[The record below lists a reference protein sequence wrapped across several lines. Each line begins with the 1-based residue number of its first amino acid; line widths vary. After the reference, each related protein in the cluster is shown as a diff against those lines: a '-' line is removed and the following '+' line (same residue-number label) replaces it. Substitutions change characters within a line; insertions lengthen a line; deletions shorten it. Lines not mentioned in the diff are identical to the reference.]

1 MRALAVGSVVALAA
15 GVACL
20 NSTEPRG
27 FIYQY
32 QVGVHACD
40 SLTCDQPDSNATV
53 STAAPGD
60 TVWLRHD
67 ILLLQA
73 IVDTTNATIRPDCAE
88 NARVAFGGTT
98 VQSLP
103 DPVTCED
110 STALQEFVE
119 GVVLTRFTQ
128 WVLDSALV
136 PGNIYSVVGRVLV
149 EPRIEPTFGFLIQ

>member
-1 MRALAVGSVVALAA
+1 VRALAVGSVVALAA
-15 GVACL
+15 GIACL
-20 NSTEPRG
+20 HSADPRG

-40 SLTCDQPDSNATV
+40 SLTCDEPDSTATV

-73 IVDTTNATIRPDCAE
+73 GEDTTNATIRPDCAE

-103 DPVTCED
+103 EPVTCED
-110 STALQEFVE
+110 STVLQAFVQE
-119 GVVLTRFTQ
+119 EVLTRFTQ
-128 WVLDSALV
+128 WVLDSTLV
-136 PGNIYSVVGRVLV
+136 PGNVYSVMGRVLV
-149 EPRIEPTFGFLIQ
+149 QPRIEPTFGFLIQ

>member
-1 MRALAVGSVVALAA
+1 VRALGVGSAIALAA

-20 NSTEPRG
+20 NSAEPRG

-40 SLTCDQPDSNATV
+40 SLTCDAPDSTATLA
-53 STAAPGD
+53 TAAPGD

-73 IVDTTNATIRPDCAE
+73 AESTTNATIRPDCAE
-88 NARVAFGGTT
+88 NARVAFGGAT

-103 DPVTCED
+103 EPVTCED
-110 STALQEFVE
+110 SVALQEFAL
-119 GVVLTRFTQ
+119 GGVLTRFTQ
-128 WVLDSALV
+128 WVLDSTLV
-136 PGNIYSVVGRVLV
+136 PGNTYSVMGRVLV
-149 EPRIEPTFGFLIQ
+149 QPRIEPTFGFIIQ

>member
-20 NSTEPRG
+20 NSAEPRG
-27 FIYQY
+27 FFYQY
-32 QVGVHACD
+32 GVGVHACD
-40 SLTCDQPDSNATV
+40 SLTCDAPDSTATL

-67 ILLLQA
+67 ILLVQA
-73 IVDTTNATIRPDCAE
+73 AEDTTNATIRPDCAE
-88 NARVAFGGTT
+88 NVRVAFGGTI

-103 DPVTCED
+103 EPVTCGD
-110 STALQEFVE
+110 STALQEFVLGE
-119 GVVLTRFTQ
+119 VFTRFTQ

-136 PGNIYSVVGRVLV
+136 PGNTYSVMGRVLAQ
-149 EPRIEPTFGFLIQ
+149 PRIEPTFGFIIQ